1 MDILDNEAK
10 LFFKTYKR
18 LPLLIERGEGC
29 YLFTKDGDRYLDMFS
44 GLAVN
49 ALGYNHPKVIAAI
62 EQQAKKYIHL
72 SNFFVQEPQVELAE
86 CLLRH
91 SKFQKIFFT
100 NSGTEATEGA
110 MKLVRKWGK
119 TNKKTKI
126 FGMTNGFSGR
136 SMGSLSIM
144 DKDKYRDGYGPFL
157 ENCGHI
163 IFNDVEDLRT
173 KIDDSTAAVF
183 LEFIQGE
190 GGVIPVSKEFV
201 NALDSLRSRFGFL
214 VVADEIQ
221 SGIMRTGKFFAY
233 EHFDFHP
240 DIVTIAK
247 PIGGGLPLG
256 AILGNDAVA
265 CVWSYG
271 VHGTTFGGNPV
282 ACAAGKVVIETLTAE
297 SMKNQLKE
305 MAAYLYS
312 QLTTLKEQFAIITE
326 IRGSGFMI
334 GVDLSTDSAPIVEEM
349 LARGV
354 LVNSTAKTVVR
365 ILPPL
370 IAEKKEIDALVR
382 VFGEVLSSNLKGA

>member
-240 DIVTIAK
+240 DIVTVAK
-247 PIGGGLPLG
+247 PIGGGIPLG

-312 QLTTLKEQFAIITE
+312 QLTTLKEEFAIITE

>member
-1 MDILDNEAK
+1 MDILDSEAK
-10 LFFKTYKR
+10 LFFTTYKR
-18 LPLLIERGEGC
+18 LPLLVERGEGC
-29 YLFTKDGDRYLDMFS
+29 YLYSMEGKKYLDMFS

-49 ALGYNHPKVIAAI
+49 ALGYNYPGITAAI
-62 EQQAKKYIHL
+62 EEQAKKYVHL
-72 SNFFVQEPQVELAE
+72 SNYFIQGPQVELAE
-86 CLLRH
+86 ALLHH

-119 TNKKTKI
+119 PNNKTKI

-144 DKDKYRDGYGPFL
+144 DKDKYREGYGPFL

-163 IFNDVEDLRT
+163 IFNDVDDLRN
-173 KIDDSTAAVF
+173 KIDGSTAAVF

-190 GGVIPVSKEFV
+190 GGIVPVSKEFV
-201 NALDSLRSRFGFL
+201 EALDALRKKFGFL
-214 VVADEIQ
+214 IVADEIQ
-221 SGIMRTGKFFAY
+221 SGIMRTGKFFAF

-240 DIVTIAK
+240 DVVTIAK

-256 AILGNDAVA
+256 AILGSNAVA
-265 CVWSYG
+265 GVWSYG

-282 ACAAGKVVIETLTAE
+282 ACAAGRVVIETLTTE
-297 SMKNQLKE
+297 TMHRQIREVS
-305 MAAYLYS
+305 AYLYAGLS
-312 QLTTLKEQFAIITE
+312 SLKKKYPIIKE
-326 IRGSGFMI
+326 IRGTGFMI
-334 GVDLSTDSAPIVEEM
+334 GADLATDSAPIVDEM

-370 IAEKKEIDALVR
+370 IAQNKEIDALIS
-382 VFGEVLSSNLKGA
+382 VFGDVLSSNVGKV

>member
-18 LPLLIERGEGC
+18 LPLLVERGEGC
-29 YLFTKDGDRYLDMFS
+29 HLYTADGNKYLDMFS

-49 ALGYNHPKVIAAI
+49 ALGYGHPGVIAAI
-62 EQQAKKYIHL
+62 EKQAKKYIHL
-72 SNFFVQEPQVELAE
+72 SNYFIQQPQVELAE
-86 CLLRH
+86 SILRH

-110 MKLVRKWGK
+110 MKLARKWGTSKNK
-119 TNKKTKI
+119 TNI

-144 DKDKYRDGYGPFL
+144 DKDKYREGYGPFL

-163 IFNDVEDLRT
+163 GFNDVEDLRA
-173 KIDDSTAAVF
+173 KVDDKTAAVF
-183 LEFIQGE
+183 LEFVQGE
-190 GGVIPVSKEFV
+190 GGIVPVSKEFITTL
-201 NALDSLRSRFGFL
+201 NSLRNQFGFL

-221 SGIMRTGKFFAY
+221 SGIMRTGKFFAF
-233 EHFDFHP
+233 EHFNFHP

-282 ACAAGKVVIETLTAE
+282 ACAAGKVVIDTVTTEAMRKQINDASAYLREQLETL
-297 SMKNQLKE
+297 KKKYNVIKE
-305 MAAYLYS
+305 V
-312 QLTTLKEQFAIITE
+312 
-326 IRGSGFMI
+326 RGLGFMI
-334 GVDLSTDSAPIVEEM
+334 GVDLNIDSASIVDEM

-354 LVNSTAKTVVR
+354 LANSTAKTVVR

-370 IAEKKEIDALVR
+370 IAQKKEIDTLIQ
-382 VFGEVLSSNLKGA
+382 VFGEVLALNL

>member
-240 DIVTIAK
+240 DIVTVAK

>member
-119 TNKKTKI
+119 ANKKTKI

-233 EHFDFHP
+233 EHFDFLP
-240 DIVTIAK
+240 DIVTVAK

-312 QLTTLKEQFAIITE
+312 QLITLKEKFAIILE

-370 IAEKKEIDALVR
+370 IAEKKEIDTLIR

>member
-312 QLTTLKEQFAIITE
+312 QLTTLKEEFAIITE

>member
-1 MDILDNEAK
+1 
-10 LFFKTYKR
+10 
-18 LPLLIERGEGC
+18 
-29 YLFTKDGDRYLDMFS
+29 
-44 GLAVN
+44 
-49 ALGYNHPKVIAAI
+49 
-62 EQQAKKYIHL
+62 
-72 SNFFVQEPQVELAE
+72 
-86 CLLRH
+86 
-91 SKFQKIFFT
+91 
-100 NSGTEATEGA
+100 

-312 QLTTLKEQFAIITE
+312 QLTTLKEEFAIITE

>member
-240 DIVTIAK
+240 DIVTVAK

-312 QLTTLKEQFAIITE
+312 QLTTLKEEFAIITE

>member
-1 MDILDNEAK
+1 MTTIEDEAK

-18 LPLLIERGEGC
+18 LPLEIERGEGC
-29 YLFTKDGDRYLDMFS
+29 YLYAKDGKTYLDMFA

-49 ALGYNHPKVIAAI
+49 ALGYAHPGVVAAI
-62 EQQAKKYIHL
+62 EQQARRFTHL
-72 SNFFVQEPQVELAE
+72 SNFFIQQPQLDLAE
-86 CLLRH
+86 SLLRH
-91 SKFQKIFFT
+91 SGFQKIFFT
-100 NSGTEATEGA
+100 NSGTEATEGTI
-110 MKLVRKWGK
+110 KLVRKWGASSK
-119 TNKKTKI
+119 RTKI
-126 FGMTNGFSGR
+126 FGMSNGFSGR

-144 DKDKYRDGYGPFL
+144 DKDKYREGYGPFL
-157 ENCGHI
+157 ENCGYI
-163 IFNDVEDLRT
+163 VFNDIADLRA
-173 KIDDSTAAVF
+173 KADKHTAAIF

-190 GGVIPVSKEFV
+190 GGIVPVSKEFV
-201 NALDSLRSRFGFL
+201 KELESLRKKHGFL

-256 AILGNDAVA
+256 AILGSDVVA
-265 CVWSYG
+265 AVWSYG

-282 ACAAGKVVIETLTAE
+282 ACAAGKVVIDA
-297 SMKNQLKE
+297 
-305 MAAYLYS
+305 
-312 QLTTLKEQFAIITE
+312 LTTEAMKLQIRENSSYLFAQLESLKKKFSVIKEV
-326 IRGSGFMI
+326 RGFGFMI
-334 GVDLSTDSAPIVEEM
+334 GADLSIDSAPIVDAM

-370 IAEKKEIDALVR
+370 IAGKKEIDTLIA
-382 VFGEVLSSNLKGA
+382 VFDAVLTGNSGTN